1 MTQFEEIYDRF
12 ENKMEAF
19 KGYFDISEGLD
30 IDLINERNKSILYE
44 AIDQFQEKI
53 VSGQKVDF
61 YDHDGISFNFDLTS
75 IEKSLLSDMMV
86 LVAIER
92 EASTLLET
100 CLVLSSDAKSWSPNE
115 GRKTF
120 MDMWESRR
128 LNFENRM
135 QKYNIRD
142 RLTGEIIPDFDYS
155 SLE

>member
-44 AIDQFQEKI
+44 AIDYFQERI
-53 VSGQKVDF
+53 VTGQKVDF
-61 YDHDGISFNFDLTS
+61 YDHDGMSFNFDLTS
-75 IEKSLLSDMMV
+75 TEKSLLSDAMV

-120 MDMWESRR
+120 MDMWET
-128 LNFENRM
+128 RM

-155 SLE
+155 SL